1 MTDTPTRTPGN
12 FCWIDLGAHDA
23 EAAKRF
29 YTAFFGWT
37 ADDSQYGPAEGDV
50 YTTYK
55 LGGRSVA
62 ASYPMDADQKAM
74 GIPSAW
80 LSYVAVESADAS
92 AARAKEL
99 GASILAEPF
108 DVMEHGRM
116 AMVQDPTGALFAL
129 WQAGTHPGFGVRGD
143 PGSLGWNELAT
154 NDPARARDFY
164 TGLFGWRADV
174 MNMGME
180 YTVFNGDTGPLAGAY
195 ALTPEMEGMPV
206 CWLPYFAVE
215 DPDTMAEKAI
225 SLGAT
230 VLKGPEDIPGIG
242 RFAMIRDP
250 QGAMFY
256 IMRFDP
262 PASS

>member
-1 MTDTPTRTPGN
+1 MTDTPTRAPGN

-23 EAAKRF
+23 RAAKDF

-37 ADDSQYGPAEGDV
+37 AVDSQYGAAETDV
-50 YTTYK
+50 YTMYK
-55 LGGRSVA
+55 LGGRDVA
-62 ASYPMDADQKAM
+62 ASYAMDANQKAM
-74 GIPSAW
+74 GMPSSW
-80 LSYVAVESADAS
+80 LSYVAVDDADAS

-99 GASILAEPF
+99 GASLLAEPF
-108 DVMEHGRM
+108 DVMQVGRM
-116 AMVQDPTGALFAL
+116 ALVQDPTGALFAL
-129 WQAGTHPGFGVRGD
+129 WQAGTHQGVGVRGE

-154 NDPARARDFY
+154 NDAARAREFY
-164 TGLFGWRADV
+164 TALFGWRADV
-174 MNMGME
+174 MNVGME
-180 YTVFNGDTGPLAGAY
+180 YTLFNGDTGPLAGAY

-215 DPDTMAEKAI
+215 DPDAMAVKAT

-230 VLKGPEDIPGIG
+230 VMKEPADIPGIG

-250 QGAMFY
+250 QGAMLY

-262 PASS
+262 PAG

>member
-1 MTDTPTRTPGN
+1 MTDTPTRAPGN

-23 EAAKRF
+23 PAAKAF

-37 ADDSQYGPAEGDV
+37 AVDSQYGPAEGDV
-50 YTTYK
+50 YTMYK
-55 LGGRSVA
+55 LGGRDVA
-62 ASYPMDADQKAM
+62 ASYAMDPNQKAM
-74 GIPSAW
+74 GMPSSW
-80 LSYVAVESADAS
+80 LSYVAVDSADAS

-99 GASILAEPF
+99 GASLLAEPF
-108 DVMEHGRM
+108 DVMDVGRM
-116 AMVQDPTGALFAL
+116 ALVQDPTGALFAL
-129 WQAGTHPGFGVRGD
+129 WQAGRHEGVGVRGD

-154 NDPARARDFY
+154 NDVARAREFY
-164 TGLFGWRADV
+164 TALFGWRADV
-174 MNMGME
+174 MDVGME

-206 CWLPYFAVE
+206 CWLPYFGVE
-215 DPDTMAEKAI
+215 DPDAMAEKAT

-230 VLKGPEDIPGIG
+230 VLKGPEDITGIG

-262 PASS
+262 PANS

>member
-1 MTDTPTRTPGN
+1 MTDTPTLTPGH

-23 EAAKRF
+23 QAAKRF
-29 YTAFFGWT
+29 YTALFGWT
-37 ADDSQYGPAEGDV
+37 ADDQQYGPAETDI
-50 YTTYK
+50 YTTYQ
-55 LGGRSVA
+55 LDGRKVA

-74 GIPSAW
+74 GMPSSW
-80 LSYVAVESADAS
+80 LSYVAVADADAS

-116 AMVQDPTGALFAL
+116 ALVQDPGGALFAL
-129 WQAGTHPGFGVRGD
+129 WQARTHPGVDVRGE

-154 NDPARARDFY
+154 QDPAKARDFY
-164 TGLFGWRADV
+164 PALFGWRTDV
-174 MNMGME
+174 MNVGME
-180 YTVFNGDTGPLAGAY
+180 YTVFLDDRGPLAGAY
-195 ALTPEMEGMPV
+195 GLTPEMEGMPP

-215 DPDTMAEKAI
+215 DADASAAKAA
-225 SLGAT
+225 SLGGT
-230 VLKGPEDIPGIG
+230 VLKEPADIPGVG

-256 IMRFDP
+256 VMRFDP
-262 PASS
+262 PSTS

>member
-1 MTDTPTRTPGN
+1 MTDTPTRAPGN

-29 YTAFFGWT
+29 YTALFGWT
-37 ADDSQYGPAEGDV
+37 SDDSQYGPAEGDV

-55 LGGRSVA
+55 LDGRAVA

-129 WQAGTHPGFGVRGD
+129 WQAGKHPGFGVRGD

-154 NDPARARDFY
+154 NDVARAREFY
-164 TGLFGWRADV
+164 TALFGWRAEV
-174 MNMGME
+174 MNVGME
-180 YTVFNGDTGPLAGAY
+180 YTVFNGDTGPLAGAF

-206 CWLPYFAVE
+206 CWLPYFGVE
-215 DPDTMAEKAI
+215 DADATAGKAT

-230 VLKGPEDIPGIG
+230 VLKEPADIPGIG
-242 RFAMIRDP
+242 RFALIRDP

-262 PASS
+262 PATS